1 MRSASAGSTRVAR
14 RAGDHAATSATV
26 TKQNTGKARLDALKG
41 SISNKN
47 VRTNLAKYRSRT
59 WVDASSTSGLV
70 NGIMARG

>member
-14 RAGDHAATSATV
+14 RGDHAATSATV
-26 TKQNTGKARLDALKG
+26 TRQNTGKARLDAPKG

-59 WVDASSTSGLV
+59 WVNPQAALHDS
-70 NGIMARG
+70 